1 MKFTLA
7 TIHEAHK
14 LYTGPEF
21 PKLIRVFKAMG
32 MVTNIYNLESG
43 VVFYQ
48 NKTGESLK
56 EKVIEAHKVNIKSDY
71 PAAFTALKRNQ
82 SGESDFPTFCK
93 EVAAAGICKWVSDL
107 EKMTCT
113 YYDKQEN
120 AVIEESIPSA

>member
-7 TIHEAHK
+7 SIHEAHK

-21 PKLIRVFKAMG
+21 PKLIREFKAMG
-32 MVTNIYNLESG
+32 MVINIYNLESG
-43 VVFYQ
+43 VVYYQ
-48 NKTGESLK
+48 NKTSERLE
-56 EKVIEAHKVNIKSDY
+56 EKGIEALKVSIKSDY
-71 PAAFTALKRNQ
+71 SAAFTALKRNQ
-82 SGESDFPTFCK
+82 TGESDFPTFCK
-93 EVAAAGICKWVSDL
+93 EIAAAGICKWVSDL